1 MRSIIFFFCFLIG
14 CNFVGSSRATPL
26 EDSVGG
32 IVNADLSDV
41 TRPNKQKHPRKPQSG
56 KHSTG
61 ASSNVWD
68 NDGPEIESDGVDGR

>member
-14 CNFVGSSRATPL
+14 CNFIGSSRAAPL

-41 TRPNKQKHPRKPQSG
+41 TRPNKQKNQRKAQHG
-56 KHSTG
+56 KYPTG
-61 ASSNVWD
+61 PSSNVWD